1 MIGERIRV
9 ARKLKGWSMRELAR
23 RAGVSAQAIS
33 NYERGEDVP
42 GSQVLIRIALAVEKP
57 LEFFFTR
64 GVSIKEVR
72 PAYRK
77 RSGLSRAQ
85 QQSVEAYLCDWAGRV
100 LQVQQISGSSFIWQF
115 PEGFPRQIHAI
126 EEVEQAAVHLR
137 EAWDLGM
144 DAIPNL
150 VALLEEKGVLIGVV
164 PVDAGDFDG
173 AAFWIRADDSA
184 SCLLPAIAVR
194 GGLPGDRQRFT
205 LSHELFHLLCEV
217 SEGLD
222 AERMAHRFAAA
233 FLVPEP
239 TAREVLGSS
248 RKHLSLY
255 ELHLLKHQF
264 GLSMLAWVRR
274 AHELQIIHEST
285 AQEMFR
291 LFRKRG
297 WHLQEP
303 GDPYPPEEPQRFQRV
318 VVRLYEEGVISQR
331 RAEYLLAQPLDAF
344 EHRVRETH
352 GGLEIGLRRGQL
364 SLDQLA

>member
-1 MIGERIRV
+1 
-9 ARKLKGWSMRELAR
+9 MRELAR
-23 RAGVSAQAIS
+23 RVGVSAQAIS

-77 RSGLSRAQ
+77 RSGLSRAH

-115 PEGFPRQIHAI
+115 PGGFPRRIHTI
-126 EEVEQAAVHLR
+126 EEVEQAAVQLR
-137 EAWDLGM
+137 EVWDLGM

-150 VALLEEKGVLIGVV
+150 IALFEEKGVLISVV

-173 AAFWIRADDSA
+173 AAFWIRADDRA

-194 GGLPGDRQRFT
+194 EGLPGDRQRFT

-217 SEGLD
+217 PEGLD

-239 TAREVLGSS
+239 TAREALGLS

-264 GLSMLAWVRR
+264 GLSMLAWVKR
-274 AHELQIIHEST
+274 ACELQIIHEST

-303 GDPYPPEEPQRFQRV
+303 GDSYPAEEPQRFHRM
-318 VVRLYEEGVISQR
+318 VVRLYGEGIISQR
-331 RAEYLLAQPLDAF
+331 RAEYLLAQPLDVF